1 MKRKLVMTVVTILLG
16 ALWVPAAMAQMG
28 EVRGVVKDAD
38 GNPAPNLQ
46 VQLIGV
52 ENGHKY
58 NLKTNKKGEFV
69 SIGISL
75 GMYNVKVLRDGQ
87 QVYAVNG
94 FPVKTS
100 ENDLNIDLERP
111 KEAQAA
117 APENMSTKGLTEEQK
132 KQLQEAIEANKKNQ
146 AEASKVKQLNDML
159 SQATAAEQAG
169 NLDQAIALMKQA
181 VAADATRDVLWS
193 KLAEYE
199 RLAGAKATDPQQRTQ
214 LSTQAVEDYQK
225 AIDTAGPKANPAQV
239 AAYYN
244 NMGQAYGRMN
254 KADEASAAYEKAAQ
268 MDPANA
274 AKYYFNTGAVLT
286 NSGKIDA
293 AITAFDKTIA
303 ADPTHAD
310 AYYWKGVNMV
320 GKSTLQG
327 DKMVAPPGTEEAFNK
342 YLELQPNG
350 QFASA
355 AKEML
360 ASIGGKVQ
368 TTFGTDKASK
378 KK

>member
-1 MKRKLVMTVVTILLG
+1 M
-16 ALWVPAAMAQMG
+16 
-28 EVRGVVKDAD
+28 
-38 GNPAPNLQ
+38 
-46 VQLIGV
+46 

-87 QVYAVNG
+87 QVYAVNA

-111 KEAQAA
+111 KEAQA
-117 APENMSTKGLTEEQK
+117 PENVSTKGLTDEQK

-181 VAADATRDVLWS
+181 TAADATRDVLWS

-199 RLAGAKATDPQQRTQ
+199 RLAGAKATDPQQRTE
-214 LSTQAVEDYQK
+214 LSTQAVQDYQK

-254 KADEASAAYEKAAQ
+254 KADEAAAAYEKAAQ
-268 MDPANA
+268 MDPTNA

-286 NSGKIDA
+286 NSGKIDD

-368 TTFGTDKASK
+368 TTFGKDKASK